1 LKNIILIIIFII
13 AFYIIYVA
21 YSDFKEI
28 SSNIEEFEFTLLPI
42 ILLFSFTGFCIHSLR
57 QQILLKKIGVGIP
70 LKENLLLY
78 LAGLSMIVTP
88 GGLGETI
95 KSYYLKKK
103 FGYGI
108 SKTFPL
114 VFVERFQDMITLVVV
129 LSFSLIFIQIHE
141 VMVLDII
148 VICITIISYIIFRIK
163 KLFVKIIN
171 FSQKISRLR
180 KFGDNMSESY
190 EGFYSMTEGKT
201 MIKCAAVGIVSWTLE
216 AIAVYLVFL
225 AFNIDLGFILTTI
238 IAYAAILFG
247 GISLLP
253 GGVGLTEI
261 SATTLL
267 TKEGVELSLA
277 TSIIIMMRISTIWL
291 STTTGFIASK
301 FFISKKQ

>member
-1 LKNIILIIIFII
+1 MKNIILIIIFII
-13 AFYIIYVA
+13 TFYIIYIA
-21 YSDFKEI
+21 YSDFEEI
-28 SSNIEEFEFTLLPI
+28 SSNMEEFEFTLLPI
-42 ILLFSFTGFCIHSLR
+42 IFLFLLTGFGIQSLR
-57 QQILLKKIGVGIP
+57 QQILLKKIGVRIS
-70 LKENLLLY
+70 LKENYLLY
-78 LAGLSMIVTP
+78 LAGLSMIITP

-95 KSYYLKKK
+95 KSYYLKKR
-103 FGYGI
+103 FGYSI

-114 VFVERFQDMITLVVV
+114 VFVERFQDMITLVIV
-129 LSFSLIFIQIHE
+129 LSFLLIFIQIYE
-141 VMVLDII
+141 VMVLEII
-148 VICITIISYIIFRIK
+148 AACVIIISYIIFRTK
-163 KLFVKIIN
+163 KIFVKIIN

-216 AIAVYLVFL
+216 AIAIYLVFL

-238 IAYAAILFG
+238 IAYASILFG
-247 GISLLP
+247 GVSLLP
-253 GGVGLTEI
+253 GGVGITEI

-291 STTTGFIASK
+291 STTTGFIASR
-301 FFISKKQ
+301 FFISKK

>member
-1 LKNIILIIIFII
+1 MKNIILIIIFII
-13 AFYIIYVA
+13 TFYIIYIA
-21 YSDFKEI
+21 YSDFEEI
-28 SSNIEEFEFTLLPI
+28 SSNMEEFEFTLLPI
-42 ILLFSFTGFCIHSLR
+42 IFLFLLTGFGIQSLR
-57 QQILLKKIGVGIP
+57 QQILLKKIGVGIS
-70 LKENLLLY
+70 LKENYLLY

-95 KSYYLKKK
+95 KSYYLKKR
-103 FGYGI
+103 FGYSI

-114 VFVERFQDMITLVVV
+114 VFVERFQDMITLVIV
-129 LSFSLIFIQIHE
+129 LSFALIFIQIHE
-141 VMVLDII
+141 AMILDII
-148 VICITIISYIIFRIK
+148 VVCVIIISYIIFRAK

-171 FSQKISRLR
+171 FLKKISRLR

-216 AIAVYLVFL
+216 AIAIYLVFL

-247 GISLLP
+247 GVSLLP

-277 TSIIIMMRISTIWL
+277 TSIIIMMRIATIWL
-291 STTTGFIASK
+291 STATGFIASK

>member
-1 LKNIILIIIFII
+1 MKNIILIIIFII

-28 SSNIEEFEFTLLPI
+28 SSNMEEFEFTLLPI
-42 ILLFSFTGFCIHSLR
+42 IFLFSFGAYSITSLR
-57 QQILLKKIGVGIP
+57 QRILLKKIGIVIS
-70 LKENLLLY
+70 LKENFLLY

-95 KSYYLKKK
+95 KSYYLKKR

-114 VFVERFQDMITLVVV
+114 VFVERYQDLITLVIV
-129 LSFSLIFIQIHE
+129 LSFALIFIQIHE
-141 VMVLDII
+141 VMILDIT
-148 VICITIISYIIFRIK
+148 VICVIIISYIIFRAK

-171 FSQKISRLR
+171 FLKKISRLR
-180 KFGDNMSESY
+180 KFGDSMSESY

-216 AIAVYLVFL
+216 AIAIYLVFL

-247 GISLLP
+247 GVSLLP
-253 GGVGLTEI
+253 GGVGITEI

-277 TSIIIMMRISTIWL
+277 TSIIIMMRIATIWL
-291 STTTGFIASK
+291 STATGFIASK

>member
-1 LKNIILIIIFII
+1 MKNIILIIIFII
-13 AFYIIYVA
+13 TFYIIYIA
-21 YSDFKEI
+21 YSDFEEI
-28 SSNIEEFEFTLLPI
+28 SSNMEEFEFTLLPI
-42 ILLFSFTGFCIHSLR
+42 IFLFSFTGYSISALR
-57 QQILLKKIGVGIP
+57 QRILLKKIGIAIP
-70 LKENLLLY
+70 LKENFLLY

-95 KSYYLKKK
+95 KSYYLKKR

-114 VFVERFQDMITLVVV
+114 VFVERYQDLITLVIV
-129 LSFSLIFIQIHE
+129 LSFALIFIQIHE
-141 VMVLDII
+141 VVILDIT
-148 VICITIISYIIFRIK
+148 VICVIIISYIIFRAK

-171 FSQKISRLR
+171 FLKKISRLR
-180 KFGDNMSESY
+180 KFGDSMSESY

-216 AIAVYLVFL
+216 AIAIYLVFL

-247 GISLLP
+247 GVSLLP
-253 GGVGLTEI
+253 GGVGITEI

-277 TSIIIMMRISTIWL
+277 TSIIIMMRIVTIWFY
-291 STTTGFIASK
+291 TATGFIASR
-301 FFISKKQ
+301 FFIK

>member
-1 LKNIILIIIFII
+1 MKHIILIIIFII

-28 SSNIEEFEFTLLPI
+28 SSNMEEFEFTLLPI
-42 ILLFSFTGFCIHSLR
+42 IFLCLLTGFGIQSLR

-70 LKENLLLY
+70 LKENYLLY

-103 FGYGI
+103 FGYSI

-114 VFVERFQDMITLVVV
+114 VFVERFQDMITLVVA
-129 LSFSLIFIQIHE
+129 LSFLLIFIQIHE

-148 VICITIISYIIFRIK
+148 VICVIIISYIIFRTK

-171 FSQKISRLR
+171 FLQKISRLR

-216 AIAVYLVFL
+216 AIAIYLVFL

-247 GISLLP
+247 GVSLLP
-253 GGVGLTEI
+253 GGVGITEI

-267 TKEGVELSLA
+267 TNEGVELSLA
-277 TSIIIMMRISTIWL
+277 TSIIIMMRIVTIWFY
-291 STTTGFIASK
+291 TATGFIASR
-301 FFISKKQ
+301 FFISK

>member
-1 LKNIILIIIFII
+1 MKNIILIIIFII
-13 AFYIIYVA
+13 TFYIIYIA
-21 YSDFKEI
+21 YSDFEEI
-28 SSNIEEFEFTLLPI
+28 SSNMEEFEFTLLPI
-42 ILLFSFTGFCIHSLR
+42 IFLFSFTGYSISALR
-57 QQILLKKIGVGIP
+57 QRILLKKIGIVMP
-70 LKENLLLY
+70 LKENFLLY
-78 LAGLSMIVTP
+78 LAGLSMIITP

-95 KSYYLKKK
+95 KSYYLKKR

-114 VFVERFQDMITLVVV
+114 VFVERFQDMITLVIV
-129 LSFSLIFIQIHE
+129 LSSALIFIQIHE
-141 VMVLDII
+141 VMILDIT
-148 VICITIISYIIFRIK
+148 VICVIIISYIIFRAK

-180 KFGDNMSESY
+180 KFGDSMSESY

-225 AFNIDLGFILTTI
+225 AFNIDLGFILTII

-247 GISLLP
+247 GVSLLP

-277 TSIIIMMRISTIWL
+277 TSIIIMMRIATIWL
-291 STTTGFIASK
+291 STATGFIASK

>member
-1 LKNIILIIIFII
+1 MEN
-13 AFYIIYVA
+13 
-21 YSDFKEI
+21 
-28 SSNIEEFEFTLLPI
+28 FELTLLPI
-42 ILLFSFTGFCIHSLR
+42 IFLFSFTGYSISALR
-57 QQILLKKIGVGIP
+57 QRILLKKIGIVMP
-70 LKENLLLY
+70 LKENFLLY
-78 LAGLSMIVTP
+78 LAGLSMIITP

-95 KSYYLKKK
+95 KSYYLKKR

-114 VFVERFQDMITLVVV
+114 VFVERFQDMITLVIV
-129 LSFSLIFIQIHE
+129 LSFALIFIQIHE
-141 VMVLDII
+141 AMILDII
-148 VICITIISYIIFRIK
+148 VVCVIIISYIIFRAK

-180 KFGDNMSESY
+180 KFGDNMTESY

-216 AIAVYLVFL
+216 AIAIYLVFL

-238 IAYAAILFG
+238 IAYASILFG
-247 GISLLP
+247 GVSLLP
-253 GGVGLTEI
+253 GGVGITEI

>member
-1 LKNIILIIIFII
+1 MKHIILIIIFII

-28 SSNIEEFEFTLLPI
+28 SSNMEEFEFTLLPI
-42 ILLFSFTGFCIHSLR
+42 IFLFLLTGFGIQSLR
-57 QQILLKKIGVGIP
+57 QQILLKKIGVRIS
-70 LKENLLLY
+70 LKENYLLY
-78 LAGLSMIVTP
+78 LAGLSMIITP

-95 KSYYLKKK
+95 KSYYLKKR

-114 VFVERFQDMITLVVV
+114 VFVERYQDLITLVIV
-129 LSFSLIFIQIHE
+129 LSFALIFIQIHE
-141 VMVLDII
+141 VVILDIT
-148 VICITIISYIIFRIK
+148 VICVIIISYIIFRIK

-238 IAYAAILFG
+238 IAYASILFG
-247 GISLLP
+247 GVSLLP
-253 GGVGLTEI
+253 GGVGITEI

-277 TSIIIMMRISTIWL
+277 TSIIIMMRIVTVWFSTA
-291 STTTGFIASK
+291 TGFIASK

>member
-1 LKNIILIIIFII
+1 MKNIILIIIFII

-28 SSNIEEFEFTLLPI
+28 SSNMEEFEFTLLPI
-42 ILLFSFTGFCIHSLR
+42 IFLFLLTGFGIQSLR
-57 QQILLKKIGVGIP
+57 QQILLKKIGVRIP
-70 LKENLLLY
+70 LKENYLLY
-78 LAGLSMIVTP
+78 LAGLSMIITP

-95 KSYYLKKK
+95 KSYYLKKR
-103 FGYGI
+103 FGYSI

-114 VFVERFQDMITLVVV
+114 VFVERFQDMITLVIV
-129 LSFSLIFIQIHE
+129 LSFLLIFIQIHE

-148 VICITIISYIIFRIK
+148 VVCVIIISYIIFRTK
-163 KLFVKIIN
+163 KLFIKIIN
-171 FSQKISRLR
+171 FLQKISRLR

-216 AIAVYLVFL
+216 AIAIYLVFL

-247 GISLLP
+247 GVSLLP

-277 TSIIIMMRISTIWL
+277 TSIIIMMRIATIWL
-291 STTTGFIASK
+291 STATGFIASK

>member
-1 LKNIILIIIFII
+1 MKNIILIIIFII
-13 AFYIIYVA
+13 TFYIIYIA
-21 YSDFKEI
+21 YSDFEEI
-28 SSNIEEFEFTLLPI
+28 SSNMEEFEFTLLPI
-42 ILLFSFTGFCIHSLR
+42 IFLFSFGAYSITSLR
-57 QQILLKKIGVGIP
+57 QRILLKKIGIVIS
-70 LKENLLLY
+70 LKENFLLY

-95 KSYYLKKK
+95 KSYYLKKR

-114 VFVERFQDMITLVVV
+114 VFVERYQDLITLVIV
-129 LSFSLIFIQIHE
+129 LSFALIFIQIHE
-141 VMVLDII
+141 VMILDIT
-148 VICITIISYIIFRIK
+148 VICVIIISYIIFRAK

-171 FSQKISRLR
+171 FLKKISRLR
-180 KFGDNMSESY
+180 KFGDSMSESY

-247 GISLLP
+247 GVSLLP
-253 GGVGLTEI
+253 GGVGITEI

-277 TSIIIMMRISTIWL
+277 TSIIIMMRIVTIWFY
-291 STTTGFIASK
+291 TATGFIASR
-301 FFISKKQ
+301 FFIK

>member
-1 LKNIILIIIFII
+1 MKNIFLIIIFII
-13 AFYIIYVA
+13 TFYIIYIA
-21 YSDFKEI
+21 YSDFEEI
-28 SSNIEEFEFTLLPI
+28 SSNMEEFEFTLLPI
-42 ILLFSFTGFCIHSLR
+42 IFLFSFGAYSITSLR
-57 QQILLKKIGVGIP
+57 QRILLKKIGIVMP
-70 LKENLLLY
+70 LKENFLLY
-78 LAGLSMIVTP
+78 LAGLSMVVTP

-95 KSYYLKKK
+95 KSYYLKKR

-114 VFVERFQDMITLVVV
+114 VFVERYQDLITLVIV
-129 LSFSLIFIQIHE
+129 LSFALIFIQIHE
-141 VMVLDII
+141 VMILDIT
-148 VICITIISYIIFRIK
+148 VICVIIISYIIFRAK

-171 FSQKISRLR
+171 FLKKISRLR
-180 KFGDNMSESY
+180 KFGDSMSESY

-238 IAYAAILFG
+238 IAYASILFG
-247 GISLLP
+247 GVSLLP
-253 GGVGLTEI
+253 GGVGITEI

-277 TSIIIMMRISTIWL
+277 TSIIIMMRIATIWL
-291 STTTGFIASK
+291 STATGFIASK

>member
-1 LKNIILIIIFII
+1 MKNIILIIIFII
-13 AFYIIYVA
+13 TFYIIYIA
-21 YSDFKEI
+21 YSDFEEI
-28 SSNIEEFEFTLLPI
+28 SSNMEEFEFTLLPI
-42 ILLFSFTGFCIHSLR
+42 IFLFSFGGFFINTLR
-57 QQILLKKIGVGIP
+57 QRILLKKIGIVMP
-70 LKENLLLY
+70 LKENFLLY
-78 LAGLSMIVTP
+78 LAGLSMIITP

-95 KSYYLKKK
+95 KSYYLKKR
-103 FGYGI
+103 FGYSI

-129 LSFSLIFIQIHE
+129 LSFLLIFIQIHE

-148 VICITIISYIIFRIK
+148 VVCVIIISYIIFRTK
-163 KLFVKIIN
+163 KLFIKIIN
-171 FSQKISRLR
+171 FLQKISRLR

-216 AIAVYLVFL
+216 AIAIYLVFL

-247 GISLLP
+247 GVSLLP
-253 GGVGLTEI
+253 GGVGITEI

-277 TSIIIMMRISTIWL
+277 TSIIIMMRIVTIWFY
-291 STTTGFIASK
+291 TATGFIASR
-301 FFISKKQ
+301 FFIK

>member
-1 LKNIILIIIFII
+1 MKNIILIIIFII
-13 AFYIIYVA
+13 TFYIIYIA
-21 YSDFKEI
+21 YSDFEEI
-28 SSNIEEFEFTLLPI
+28 SSNMEEFEFTLLPI
-42 ILLFSFTGFCIHSLR
+42 IFLFSFGAYSITSLR
-57 QQILLKKIGVGIP
+57 QRILLKKIGIVIS
-70 LKENLLLY
+70 LKENFLLY

-95 KSYYLKKK
+95 KSYYLKKR

-114 VFVERFQDMITLVVV
+114 VFVERYQDLITLVIV
-129 LSFSLIFIQIHE
+129 LSFALIFIQIHE
-141 VMVLDII
+141 VMILDIT
-148 VICITIISYIIFRIK
+148 VICVIIISYIIFRAK

-171 FSQKISRLR
+171 FLKKISRLR
-180 KFGDNMSESY
+180 KFGDSMSESY

-225 AFNIDLGFILTTI
+225 AFNIELGFILTII

-247 GISLLP
+247 GVSLLP

-277 TSIIIMMRISTIWL
+277 TSIIIMMRIVTIWFY
-291 STTTGFIASK
+291 TATGFIASK

>member
-1 LKNIILIIIFII
+1 MKNIILIIIFII
-13 AFYIIYVA
+13 TFYIIYIA
-21 YSDFKEI
+21 YSDFEEI
-28 SSNIEEFEFTLLPI
+28 SSNMEEFEFTLLPI
-42 ILLFSFTGFCIHSLR
+42 IFLFSFGAYSITSLR
-57 QQILLKKIGVGIP
+57 QRILLKKIGIVIS
-70 LKENLLLY
+70 LKENFLLY

-95 KSYYLKKK
+95 KSYYLKKR

-114 VFVERFQDMITLVVV
+114 VFVERYQDLITLVIV
-129 LSFSLIFIQIHE
+129 LSFALIFIQIHE
-141 VMVLDII
+141 VVILDIT
-148 VICITIISYIIFRIK
+148 VICVIIISYIIFRAK

-171 FSQKISRLR
+171 FLKKISRLR
-180 KFGDNMSESY
+180 KFGDSMSESY

-225 AFNIDLGFILTTI
+225 AFDIDLGFILTTI

-247 GISLLP
+247 GVSLLP

-277 TSIIIMMRISTIWL
+277 TSIIIMMRIATIWL
-291 STTTGFIASK
+291 STATGFIALK

>member
-1 LKNIILIIIFII
+1 MKNIILIIIFII

-28 SSNIEEFEFTLLPI
+28 SSNMEEFEFTLLPI
-42 ILLFSFTGFCIHSLR
+42 IFLFLLTGFGIQSLR
-57 QQILLKKIGVGIP
+57 QQILLKKIGVRIS
-70 LKENLLLY
+70 LKENYLLY

-103 FGYGI
+103 FGYSI

-129 LSFSLIFIQIHE
+129 LSFLLIFIQIHE

-148 VICITIISYIIFRIK
+148 VVCVIIISYIIFRAK
-163 KLFVKIIN
+163 KLFIKIIN
-171 FSQKISRLR
+171 FLQKISRLR

-216 AIAVYLVFL
+216 AIAIYLVFL

-247 GISLLP
+247 
-253 GGVGLTEI
+253 VYHFCQ
-261 SATTLL
+261 
-267 TKEGVELSLA
+267 VE
-277 TSIIIMMRISTIWL
+277 
-291 STTTGFIASK
+291 
-301 FFISKKQ
+301 